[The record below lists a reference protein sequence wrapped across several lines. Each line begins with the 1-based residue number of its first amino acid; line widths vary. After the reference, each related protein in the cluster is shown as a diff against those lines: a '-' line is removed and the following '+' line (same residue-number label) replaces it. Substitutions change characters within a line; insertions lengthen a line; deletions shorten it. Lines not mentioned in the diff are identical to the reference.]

1 MMQSEPSNARQVL
14 GAFAAAA
21 LLVAGPAAA
30 AKPSVNSYQAAKAE
44 EAEFERIIK
53 ERSGGKLPTISLRS
67 PAEAAK
73 DAAPAADTPGANP
86 FSFFGGV
93 KDAVKGKVEE
103 VAPTST
109 SDAAAS
115 LKDAVPKLPSLAP
128 ENPSDAATAAKKAA
142 EDNPFKS
149 LNPKV
154 FEAVKDKVEDAVPSG
169 AASSLKEA
177 MSSAKDALPGSAA
190 DAAGAA
196 VGAVK
201 ENPVSGF
208 FGAAKEKVEDAVP
221 SDAASGVKE
230 ALSSAQSAVPD
241 SAGEAAG
248 VAATT
253 ANITPFGGLFSGG
266 KEPASAA
273 KEAASEVINQAP
285 DSAEGTKG
293 AAPSDVPSSVE
304 QAASDVTAP
313 APEGLQGAAG
323 AAKEAAAGAAES
335 SKEAAPS
342 NPFSGFFGGAKNVGD
357 SVKEVATDGTDMVE
371 SGGEAGVP
379 KLPPPPPEPTA
390 AQADKVAVQESAETA
405 PLALPSN
412 EAPPAPQNSSGG
424 LFSGIFSGAIPCKWA
439 KNVGDSVKEVATD
452 GTDMVESGGEAG
464 VPKLPPP
471 PPEPTAAQADKVA
484 VQESAETAPLALPSN
499 EAPPAPQNSSGG
511 LFSGIFSGASDAKVA
526 AGDAAAG
533 VVGAA
538 KAQAPEGL
546 IESVKDAGASVSK
559 AAEKAVPAAD
569 DFFSGIL
576 SPGEPSDL

>member
-67 PAEAAK
+67 PAERKETKAEKAAE
-73 DAAPAADTPGANP
+73 ASPPAATTFERPTHAGANP

-93 KDAVKGKVEE
+93 KDAVKGKVE
-103 VAPTST
+103 
-109 SDAAAS
+109 D
-115 LKDAVPKLPSLAP
+115 
-128 ENPSDAATAAKKAA
+128 
-142 EDNPFKS
+142 
-149 LNPKV
+149 
-154 FEAVKDKVEDAVPSG
+154 AVKDKVEDAVPSG

-230 ALSSAQSAVPD
+230 ALSSAQSA
-241 SAGEAAG
+241 
-248 VAATT
+248 
-253 ANITPFGGLFSGG
+253 
-266 KEPASAA
+266 
-273 KEAASEVINQAP
+273 
-285 DSAEGTKG
+285 
-293 AAPSDVPSSVE
+293 
-304 QAASDVTAP
+304 
-313 APEGLQGAAG
+313 
-323 AAKEAAAGAAES
+323 
-335 SKEAAPS
+335 
-342 NPFSGFFGGAKNVGD
+342 
-357 SVKEVATDGTDMVE
+357 EVATDGTDMVE

-484 VQESAETAPLALPSN
+484 VPESAGTAPLALPSN

-511 LFSGIFSGASDAKVA
+511 LFSGIFSGAIPCKCASDAKVA